1 MRREGT
7 TTMSQLRSLI
17 GSLIVIALVA
27 VGCSNDGSDTTTT
40 EMAGLPNPASVY
52 CEDQGG
58 TVEIRTDAAGNQYG
72 ICVFDDGSECDEW
85 AFYRGECAPGEGQ
98 VPEPLGPQPG
108 LANPASEFC
117 EEQGGRLEIRD
128 EAGGEAGYCIGP
140 NGVECP
146 EWAFFY
152 GECTWGD
159 AGE

>member
-17 GSLIVIALVA
+17 GSLIIIALVA
-27 VGCSNDGSDTTTT
+27 VGCSNDGSETTTT
-40 EMAGLPNPASVY
+40 EEAAGLPNPASVH
-52 CEDQGG
+52 CEEQGG
-58 TVEIRTDAAGNQYG
+58 TVDIRTDAAGNQYG

-85 AFYRGECAPGEGQ
+85 AFYRGECAPGEG
-98 VPEPLGPQPG
+98 PLEPQPG

-146 EWAFFY
+146 EWAFFS